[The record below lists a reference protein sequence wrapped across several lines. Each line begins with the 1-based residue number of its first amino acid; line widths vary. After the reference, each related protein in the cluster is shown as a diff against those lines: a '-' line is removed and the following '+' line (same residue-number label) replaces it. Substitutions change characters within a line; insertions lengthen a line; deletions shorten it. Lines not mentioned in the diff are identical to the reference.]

1 MAGAKNLNLAVSRVA
16 KTRKGKQVLKA
27 RGPQV
32 HELTKRLL
40 VMKGNKASQSVQ
52 NMLADLRDLKKPDAI
67 YLHSRNQK
75 DFHPFED
82 VSTAEYLCQKNDCG
96 TFCMGSSSK
105 KRPNRLVFGRMF
117 ANELLDMYE
126 FQVVHYMEA
135 SSFTGV
141 EKPRLGSRPLV
152 LLQGAA
158 FESTEVH
165 RGLRNIM
172 ADVFRGGASH
182 AGAVAG
188 EGSAKL
194 YLKGIDRVVAITAL
208 ETDGAASHL
217 SRKLHLEAGGTT
229 ATIEGAANAAVAAT
243 LPVPDAGND
252 QGGSGPSADKA
263 AAAAGKPLICLR
275 QYRLVMHR
283 GEVGSK
289 VPRVELVEVGPQIDM
304 VLDRHRVADPSRW
317 KRATKTRETK
327 AADSSSSPAPK
338 AEKSKKRKNVTT
350 TTTGDVVGRV
360 FVDKPDWKSI
370 DAQKNVLLIKHN
382 RKRQKLARAN
392 AANSGGK
399 ADA

>member
-1 MAGAKNLNLAVSRVA
+1 MGVKGLNLAVSRVA
-16 KTRKGKQVLKA
+16 KTRRGKQVLKA

-32 HELTKRLL
+32 HEPTKRLL

-52 NMLADLRDLKKPDAI
+52 NMLADLRDLKKPDAV

-82 VSTAEYLCQKNDCG
+82 VSTGEYLCQKNDCG
-96 TFCMGSSSK
+96 TFCLGSSSK
-105 KRPNRLVFGRMF
+105 KRPNRLIFGRMF

-126 FQVVHYMEA
+126 FQVVHYMGS
-135 SSFTGV
+135 SSFAGV
-141 EKPRLGSRPLV
+141 EKPRLGGRPLL

-165 RGLRNIM
+165 RGLRNIL
-172 ADVFRGGASH
+172 ADIFRGGASH

-208 ETDGAASHL
+208 ERDGAEAHL
-217 SRKLHLEAGGTT
+217 SRKVHLQTGGST
-229 ATIEGAANAAVAAT
+229 ATVEGAANAAVAAT
-243 LPVPDAGND
+243 LPVPGAEKKDD
-252 QGGSGPSADKA
+252 LGSGSSLSDKTA
-263 AAAAGKPLICLR
+263 TGGKPLVCLR
-275 QYRLVMHR
+275 QYRLVMQR

-304 VLDRHRVADPSRW
+304 VLDRHRVAETSRW
-317 KRATKTRETK
+317 KRATKTRETTK
-327 AADSSSSPAPK
+327 AADSSTSAPK
-338 AEKSKKRKNVTT
+338 AEKNKKRKNVTT
-350 TTTGDVVGRV
+350 TTTGDVIGRV
-360 FVDKPDWKSI
+360 FVDKPDWKSL

-382 RKRQKLARAN
+382 RKRQKLANAN
-392 AANSGGK
+392 RGGG
-399 ADA
+399 AEENA